1 MKVLIARVDGYTGW
15 PLALHLLERG
25 HEVVGV
31 DNFVTRRRVREVGS
45 WSATPIPTMARRQEA
60 VQRLLGKEI
69 SFHRV
74 DVTRYEPLRTV
85 LAQERPDAVVHLAE
99 QRSAPYSMID
109 VHHAVETQVQNLS
122 GTLHFLYAIREEVP
136 DCHFV
141 KMGTMGEYGT
151 PNIDIPEG
159 FFEAQFNGRT
169 DSNLPFP
176 RQAGSWYH
184 WSKVFDSGGVMF
196 ASRIWQLRATDVMQ
210 GVVYGIHTPEM
221 KENSLLTRFDF
232 DDVWGTA
239 LNRFVAEAIL
249 GLPITPYGK
258 GNQSRG
264 FIALEDSM
272 QSLRLAIENPPDRG
286 EYRVFNQFDAAYTV
300 NELAEITR
308 RVAEEFGL
316 HPEIQH
322 PPDPRVESED
332 HYYHPIHDRLAAL
345 GYRRTRELSEVIREL
360 FTILLRYRGRLEKRR
375 HVVMPVVQW
384 RKADNRTDVKERST
398 VHAADGAPRAA
409 PGDEPTTVPV
419 ATVTTGPGSLPTSSD
434 GRPAP

>member
-1 MKVLIARVDGYTGW
+1 MKVLIAGIDGYTGW
-15 PLALHLLERG
+15 PLALHLLSRG
-25 HEVVGV
+25 HEVAGV
-31 DNFVTRRRVREVGS
+31 DNFVTRRRVSEVGS
-45 WSATPIPTMARRQEA
+45 WSATPIPTLARRQE
-60 VQRLLGKEI
+60 VVRRSTGRSI

-74 DVTRYEPLRTV
+74 DVTRYDALRAV
-85 LAQERPDAVVHLAE
+85 VKKEQPDAIVHLAE

-122 GTLHFLYAIREEVP
+122 GTLHFLYAIEEEVP
-136 DCHFV
+136 HCHFV

-159 FFEAQFNGRT
+159 FFEVDYNGRT
-169 DSNLPFP
+169 DSHLPFP
-176 RQAGSWYH
+176 RQAGSWFH

-196 ASRIWQLRATDVMQ
+196 ASRVWGLRATDVMQ
-210 GVVYGIHTPEM
+210 GVVYGVLTPEIT
-221 KENSLLTRFDF
+221 ENALLTRFDF

-239 LNRFVAEAIL
+239 LNRFVVEAIL

-272 QSLRLAIENPPDRG
+272 QSLRLAIENPPAPG

-300 NELAEITR
+300 NELAEIVR
-308 RVAEEFGL
+308 SAGEEFGL

-332 HYYHPIHDRLAAL
+332 HYYRPIHDRLHQL
-345 GYRRTRELSEVIREL
+345 GYRRTRELSEVVREL
-360 FTILLRYRGRLEKRR
+360 FTVLLKFRSRLEKRR

-384 RKADNRTDVKERST
+384 RRESNAAEIYQRS
-398 VHAADGAPRAA
+398 HPAGAKPQ
-409 PGDEPTTVPV
+409 TVPP
-419 ATVTTGPGSLPTSSD
+419 TGAEPPSASLTEDPSGPS
-434 GRPAP
+434 